1 LPTIQSIS
9 TSVPEEH
16 AGVPT
21 MLKHLEP
28 DQAPTTDTSVTF
40 SIAPSM
46 QTIVIDCE
54 LVVNPK
60 LAPVVGNNTVSVI
73 SCPEDSH
80 ASRPTRGE
88 MITPGETMPSTIR
101 VPMVDHVTPTSRV
114 RPATVQVGA
123 TTTLAEVETVLP
135 EITMAINHA
144 MGPPPPCT
152 HNSPSMSG
160 VATLIPEKHAS
171 STAVLKHLKPHEIP
185 SSTKMPVG
193 FSITPAV
200 QAIIID
206 RIPVVDPQLAAII
219 GQNTKPI
226 MARIEDSHASCP
238 TRSEMIASMEA
249 RPMATCVPVVYS
261 MTPTLHIGPA

>member
-1 LPTIQSIS
+1 MQSI
-9 TSVPEEH
+9 
-16 AGVPT
+16 
-21 MLKHLEP
+21 
-28 DQAPTTDTSVTF
+28 
-40 SIAPSM
+40 I
-46 QTIVIDCE
+46 IDCE
-54 LVVNPK
+54 PVVNPQ
-60 LAPVVGNNTVSVI
+60 LAPVIGNDTISVI
-73 SCPEDSH
+73 ACLENSH
-80 ASRPTRGE
+80 ASCPTRGKV
-88 MITPGETMPSTIR
+88 ITPGKTIPSTTR
-101 VPMVDHVTPTSRV
+101 VPMVDHVTPASRV
-114 RPATVQVGA
+114 RLATMQVGA
-123 TTTLAEVETVLP
+123 PTALAEVETVLP
-135 EITMAINHA
+135 KQTTAIYHA
-144 MGPPPPCT
+144 MGALPPCT
-152 HNSPSMSG
+152 QKSPSISG
-160 VATLIPEKHAS
+160 VATLVPEKHAS
-171 STAVLKHLKPHEIP
+171 CTAVLKHLKPHEIP